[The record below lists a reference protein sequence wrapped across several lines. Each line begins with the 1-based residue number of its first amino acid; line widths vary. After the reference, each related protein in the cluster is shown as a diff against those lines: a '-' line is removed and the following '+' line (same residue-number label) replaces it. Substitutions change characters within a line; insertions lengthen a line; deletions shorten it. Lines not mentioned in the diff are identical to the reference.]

1 MHLHCRCI
9 FVLICNNLM
18 IKSTHNIK
26 NYMENIIEINNLN
39 FGFDSQKLILK
50 NVNLKVPKGS
60 IYGFLG
66 ANGAGKSTTMRLIM
80 GLFNDKTNS
89 VKVFNQ
95 NVSEIYPEALQ
106 NIGALI
112 DYPAFYDHLSGYDNL
127 KIVCIIKNLNT
138 QTIDEVLETVGL
150 SHARNIKMKK
160 YSLGMKQRLAIA
172 LALISNP
179 ELLVL
184 DEPVNGLD
192 PNGMLEVRELLIKLN
207 REKGVTVFISSH
219 LLLEIDKMVTHLGI
233 ISNGEIKFEGSKEQ
247 LNDLYKFQKTKFH
260 LNDAEK
266 FNNVLKNQY
275 ETELK
280 SETEISVVTNSQ
292 MEIAAINTLLVNNGA
307 QIYQISAAGG
317 LEEWFMEITKQN

>member
-1 MHLHCRCI
+1 
-9 FVLICNNLM
+9 
-18 IKSTHNIK
+18 
-26 NYMENIIEINNLN
+26 MENIIEIKNLN
-39 FGFDSQKLILK
+39 FGFDHNKLILK
-50 NVNLKVPKGS
+50 NVNLQVPKGS

-80 GLFNDKTNS
+80 GLFNDEANS
-89 VKVFNQ
+89 VKVFQ
-95 NVSEIYPEALQ
+95 ENVSTIYPRALQ
-106 NIGALI
+106 NIGSLI

-127 KIVCIIKNLNT
+127 KIVCIIKQLNASK
-138 QTIDEVLETVGL
+138 IDEVLDTVGL
-150 SHARNIKMKK
+150 TEAKNIKMKK

-192 PNGMLEVRELLIKLN
+192 PNGMMEVRELLIKLN
-207 REKGVTVFISSH
+207 KEKGVTIFISSH
-219 LLLEIDKMVTHLGI
+219 LLQEIDKMVTHLGI

-247 LNDLYKFQKTKFH
+247 LNDLYKFQKTKFQMKNVSDFIKI
-260 LNDAEK
+260 LNT
-266 FNNVLKNQY
+266 QY
-275 ETELK
+275 DVELK

-292 MEIAAINTLLVNNGA
+292 KEIAHINTLLVKNGA
-307 QIYQISAAGG
+307 EIFQISPAGG